1 MITVILLAWMGFL
14 WALIKIGVFK
24 GWATWMKW
32 SPLVIYVLA
41 NLFLLI
47 PMNFGSPS
55 GPLIVINPSI
65 QIVPSVS
72 GIVTEVAVT
81 QNRHVAAGDELFRI
95 DDTLYRA
102 EFDRLQASVELARV
116 RLASREKLAQANVLA
131 QEEMKQAEIELRQ
144 LVAQLTAASWKLE
157 QTIARAPTDGF
168 VSNVILQPGARVIEN
183 SSEVMALVDGSAQI
197 LGTQI
202 AQNYIRY
209 VRKGQPVEV
218 IFKQYPGEVFTGEV
232 VDIIGAGSKGL
243 LEPTGGALDA
253 FEITPDPVWVAVSLD
268 DDSIRLSPGAVGTS
282 GIYTDEF
289 LASRIFR
296 KIVLRM
302 ENWTNYL

>member
-1 MITVILLAWMGFL
+1 MCSLKRCA
-14 WALIKIGVFK
+14 
-24 GWATWMKW
+24 
-32 SPLVIYVLA
+32 SR
-41 NLFLLI
+41 
-47 PMNFGSPS
+47 
-55 GPLIVINPSI
+55 
-65 QIVPSVS
+65 
-72 GIVTEVAVT
+72 EV
-81 QNRHVAAGDELFRI
+81 
-95 DDTLYRA
+95 
-102 EFDRLQASVELARV
+102 DRLQASVELARV

-183 SSEVMALVDGSAQI
+183 SSEVMALVDSSAQI

-218 IFKQYPGEVFTGEV
+218 IFKQYPGKVFTGEV
-232 VDIIGAGSKGL
+232 VDIIGASSKGL

-253 FEITPDPVWVAVSLD
+253 FEISPDPVWVAVSLN
-268 DDSIRLSPGAVGTS
+268 DDSIRLPPGAVGTS

>member
-1 MITVILLAWMGFL
+1 MITVIILAWMGFL
-14 WALIKIGVFK
+14 WALVKIGVFK
-24 GWATWMKW
+24 EWSTWMKW
-32 SPLVIYVLA
+32 SPVAVYVLA
-41 NLFLLI
+41 NLLLLI

-95 DDTLYRA
+95 DDTLYKA
-102 EFDRLQASVELARV
+102 EFERLQASVELARV
-116 RLASREKLAQANVLA
+116 RLASREKLALANALP
-131 QEEMKQAEIELRQ
+131 QEERKQAEIELRQ
-144 LVAQLTAASWKLE
+144 LVAQLSAASWKLE

-183 SSEVMALVDGSAQI
+183 SSEVMAFVDGSTQI

-232 VDIIGAGSKGL
+232 IDIIGANSKGL

-253 FEITPDPVWVAVSLD
+253 FEITADPVWVVVSLD
-268 DDSIRLSPGAVGTS
+268 DDSIKLSPGAVGTS
-282 GIYTDEF
+282 GIYTGEF
-289 LASRIFR
+289 VASQIFR